1 MNDLRHD
8 TLHYECI
15 VTKKNLYESIVDF
28 ARIKLLII
36 HPTFYLSFILMMKKI
51 YLPLMLLT
59 VFILGW
65 CSSTPKDTS
74 VLDCN
79 AKPEAERAQ
88 CVVDTIKWISNKFI
102 RNCVENNILSNTGV
116 SASISAANVS
126 TGQVKDIDTLAREC
140 VSYTIANPWY
150 TSMTTTPVFSPFM
163 NSVAWSFVGS
173 YLANSFFGMSRY
185 NYNYAVPMSVQNNYY
200 RDYRKD
206 EERRRAGWTY
216 TPVRMFAWSSRSISS
231 VYSSAKSSTSV
242 KWSLGGSAKS
252 WSSTS
257 SHSSSLS

>member
-1 MNDLRHD
+1 
-8 TLHYECI
+8 
-15 VTKKNLYESIVDF
+15 
-28 ARIKLLII
+28 
-36 HPTFYLSFILMMKKI
+36 
-51 YLPLMLLT
+51 MLLT

-65 CSSTPKDTS
+65 CSSTPKDAS

-88 CVVDTIKWISNKFI
+88 CITDTIKWISNKFI
-102 RNCVENNILSNTGV
+102 KNCVENNIVSNTGV
-116 SASISAANVS
+116 SAALSAANIS

-150 TSMTTTPVFSPFM
+150 TSMTTTPIFSPFVSSM
-163 NSVAWSFVGS
+163 AWGFVGS
-173 YLANSFFGMSRY
+173 YLSNSFFWMSRY
-185 NYNYAVPMSVQNNYY
+185 NYNYSIPPTVVNNYY
-200 RDYRKD
+200 RDYKKD
-206 EERRRAGWTY
+206 EERRRAGGTY
-216 TPVRMFAWSSRSISS
+216 IPSRMFAWSSRSISS

-257 SHSSSLS
+257 SASSSLS